1 MIPSLSLSKTSRRR
15 VSSSTTGSSSSSG
28 ISASKKHQLTAGD
41 IMSVRFRRRCRST
54 RYRNYNSKGMPPSS
68 CASPNPLLLLFVA
81 LASFFFAH
89 KVAPV
94 HSLSAART
102 EWISNSL
109 QYYNRITRGSE
120 HVQESPTYLK
130 SAMENYFALEKVR
143 EKKPQHAESIYRRLM
158 DEFNPRSNAAGI
170 RMEECEFSSLAV
182 PTLLL
187 GLLLQREN
195 RFDDARTVFEG
206 FSHVLDE
213 AGGDHKCSCAARV
226 LQAHALFEMKQE
238 NRVRAAELIIRA
250 VRMDQNLRPVLRW
263 KHFREAMIEYN
274 ASREARQQRTQ
285 AMMFATP

>member
-1 MIPSLSLSKTSRRR
+1 MIPSLSLSTTSRRR
-15 VSSSTTGSSSSSG
+15 VSSPTVASPIRGSSV
-28 ISASKKHQLTAGD
+28 SKDHQLTAGD
-41 IMSVRFRRRCRST
+41 IISVRFRRRCRST
-54 RYRNYNSKGMPPSS
+54 HYRNYNSRGMSSS
-68 CASPNPLLLLFVA
+68 CASPKPLMLLFIA

-109 QYYNRITRGSE
+109 QYYNRITRGAE

-143 EKKPQHAESIYRRLM
+143 ENKPHHAESIYRRLM
-158 DEFNPRSNAAGI
+158 EEFNPRNNPSAI
-170 RMEECEFSSLAV
+170 RMEECELSSLAV

-206 FSHVLDE
+206 FSHILDE
-213 AGGDHKCSCAARV
+213 QGGDHKCSCAARV

-250 VRMDQNLRPVLRW
+250 VRMDRNLRPVLRW
-263 KHFREAMIEYN
+263 KHFRDAMVEYK
-274 ASREARQQRTQ
+274 ASRQARQQQPQT
-285 AMMFATP
+285 MMFAAP